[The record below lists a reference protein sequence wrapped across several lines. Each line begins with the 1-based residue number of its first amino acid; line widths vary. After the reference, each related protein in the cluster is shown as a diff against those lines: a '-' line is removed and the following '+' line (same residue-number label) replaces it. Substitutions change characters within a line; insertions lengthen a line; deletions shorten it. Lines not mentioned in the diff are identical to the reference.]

1 MQKYHVKHLSGQCL
15 DIQNKFSNYFLVKM
29 CQILITIPPPI
40 YLRIFFLLTIRKLS
54 IHMVYA
60 RISHP
65 KFFIA
70 LHFFFLRTT
79 SPFSLLH
86 IYI

>member
-1 MQKYHVKHLSGQCL
+1 
-15 DIQNKFSNYFLVKM
+15 M

-70 LHFFFLRTT
+70 LHFFFFVYLPIFIT
-79 SPFSLLH
+79 PY
-86 IYI
+86 IYIYKQMSSILISIVNVEFN